1 MIICL
6 ATPLVRRRA
15 LFPTLNYEVN
25 YEVRALLK
33 DERMKNLRLR
43 NLILANNNT
52 SFPLNDHL
60 QFMASL
66 AVLMLRTTL
75 SPMLQQRVSSNL
87 TGKEVDFLLFFLA
100 LANFLRSLRRSLI
113 PHSKAILSYS
123 RGLAAFRVDQISSTP
138 AFALEGIENF
148 CTFFKLA
155 RKAASSSKTP

>member
-1 MIICL
+1 
-6 ATPLVRRRA
+6 
-15 LFPTLNYEVN
+15 
-25 YEVRALLK
+25 
-33 DERMKNLRLR
+33 
-43 NLILANNNT
+43 
-52 SFPLNDHL
+52 
-60 QFMASL
+60 MASL
-66 AVLMLRTTL
+66 AVLMLRMTL
-75 SPMLQQRVSSNL
+75 SPMLQQRVSSSL

-123 RGLAAFRVDQISSTP
+123 RGLAALRVDQISSTP